1 MALKSLHFTT
11 LPPSSRNSADV
22 RRAKVV
28 ARLEEQKRLIA
39 DPGYMRT
46 SKRWVKIDGQRS
58 QIEKQHR
65 VFPWWRPGPNGSLV
79 FFVRLGG
86 KPIEFDKGKAGI
98 AVQSADKLEG
108 VIDTVI
114 AAVRGGELDDALAQ
128 VTKPRAPSRKKAA

>member
-1 MALKSLHFTT
+1 MALKSLNFTT
-11 LPPSSRNSADV
+11 LPASSRNSADA
-22 RRAKVV
+22 RRAKII
-28 ARLEEQKRLIA
+28 ARLEEQKRLLA
-39 DPGYMRT
+39 DSSYVRI

-58 QIEKQHR
+58 QIEKQQR

-86 KPIEFDKGKAGI
+86 KPIEFDKGKSGI

-114 AAVRGGELDDALAQ
+114 AAVRSGELDAALEQA
-128 VTKPRAPSRKKAA
+128 VKAKAAPKKRAA